1 MAKRKRHTSKEVEK
15 VVAYAESLGWR
26 VVEGSGH
33 AWAYLYC
40 PRADRSGCKIGV
52 WSTPRSAEN
61 HARQI
66 RRQVDSCPHAGNVD
80 SVSNE
85 SG

>member
-1 MAKRKRHTSKEVEK
+1 MSVRKRHKQKELES

-26 VVEGSGH
+26 VVMGTGH

-40 PRADRSGCKIGV
+40 PRADRSGCKVGV
-52 WSTPRSAEN
+52 WSTPKNPEN

-66 RRQVDSCPHAGNVD
+66 RRQVDSCPHGGAAPRA
-80 SVSNE
+80 VSE
-85 SG
+85 SE